1 MEAAEGSLILR
12 QEIVPLAL
20 TRKEVLKFSGFV
32 LLFLFLMALWLGF
45 GERGFIHLYK
55 MEKERQAYV
64 QKIQNRK
71 TGNCSMRSPVS
82 VPTGSTSSPRAEENW
97 ASSEM
102 ERFFTAS
109 RETGKQ
115 RTRENRDTPS
125 DREE

>member
-64 QKIQNRK
+64 QKIQK
-71 TGNCSMRSPVS
+71 L
-82 VPTGSTSSPRAEENW
+82 E
-97 ASSEM
+97 
-102 ERFFTAS
+102 
-109 RETGKQ
+109 Q
-115 RTRENRDTPS
+115 ENRELLDEITRLRS
-125 DREE
+125 DREYIESQGRRELGLVRDGEVLYRFKGDREAKDAGKP